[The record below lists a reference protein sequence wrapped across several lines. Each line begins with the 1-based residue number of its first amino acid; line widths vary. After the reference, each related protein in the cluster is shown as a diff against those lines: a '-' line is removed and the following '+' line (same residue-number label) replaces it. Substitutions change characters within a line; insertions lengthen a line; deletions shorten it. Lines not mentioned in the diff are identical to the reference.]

1 MKKKTVSKDPL
12 AEKIEEILAPYPN
25 PMSRNDFRIVC
36 HIGMRTSLYLLQSG
50 LVPCKNNGK
59 RTRCYKIAKKDVA
72 EYLYRRE
79 SDPMRYTPPSGWYY
93 NYPKHKKPAS
103 SLERKLNYKGE
114 ERLLAKEWY
123 EQQLANYPDVLT
135 VAQVC
140 EVTGYQRHTTP
151 HNSEM
156 VQQGLAENH
165 LADTQVYDSQG
176 MAAGICGVRFFQRD
190 QPKMWKTLCRN
201 QGNQQL
207 TQSQIR

>member
-1 MKKKTVSKDPL
+1 MKKETVSKDPL
-12 AEKIEEILAPYPN
+12 KEKIEEILTPYPD

-36 HIGMRTSLYLLQSG
+36 HIGTRTSLYLLQSG

-59 RTRCYKIAKKDVA
+59 KTRCYKIAKKDVA

-79 SDPMRYTPPSGWYY
+79 CDPMRYTPPSGWYY
-93 NYPKHKKPAS
+93 NYPKHKKPAA

-123 EQQLANYPDVLT
+123 EQQLANYLRGDRLS
-135 VAQVC
+135 
-140 EVTGYQRHTTP
+140 TP

-165 LADTQVYDSQG
+165 LADTQVHDSQS
-176 MAAGICGVRFFQRD
+176 MAAGICDVRLFQRD
-190 QPKMWKTLCRN
+190 QPKMWKTLCRH
-201 QGNQQL
+201 QGN
-207 TQSQIR
+207 